1 MACIAGVG
9 VCSARGRA
17 NDRDA
22 LAGAI
27 NALLAN
33 VFHGRSRWRD
43 RKPLN
48 AVKCRPPTPK
58 IRKKTMINVVA
69 SLSVSQ
75 SLTLQAASSNGA
87 GRRNPGVAVSG
98 TVEVETS
105 VEISLSAQ
113 RLKDAREA
121 LDMLNRLLDT
131 LRSGGD
137 SRWMK
142 LGQLVDRTFDRL
154 VEANADTVIFGTGG
168 NDTINARSNSAVYG
182 RGGNDVISAWSR
194 SYVDGGAGNDTL
206 KTWSGSVAHGGSGD
220 DVIDVWSDSH
230 ADGGAGN
237 DVIRA
242 WSGSV
247 ADGRD
252 GDDVIQAWSDS
263 YVDGG
268 AGNDV
273 IKAWSGSTVHGGAG
287 NDVIDVWSNSTVHGG
302 AGNDV
307 IKAWSGST
315 VHGGAGDDVIDVWSN
330 STVHGGTGNDVISLG
345 GDSTAIFD
353 VGDGHDVVTT
363 KSNDVIRFGSGLG
376 VDQIRFSFDGDNTII
391 TFDGNE
397 QDSITLTQRGPGN
410 GATLAF
416 ADGTTIKVPV
426 NPDSLQG
433 RVAAMMT
440 RTSGVNITV

>member
-1 MACIAGVG
+1 
-9 VCSARGRA
+9 
-17 NDRDA
+17 
-22 LAGAI
+22 
-27 NALLAN
+27 
-33 VFHGRSRWRD
+33 
-43 RKPLN
+43 
-48 AVKCRPPTPK
+48 
-58 IRKKTMINVVA
+58 MINVVA
-69 SLSVSQ
+69 GLSVSQ
-75 SLTLQAASSNGA
+75 RLTLQAASYSATEQGSSA
-87 GRRNPGVAVSG
+87 VAVSG

-105 VEISLSAQ
+105 IEISLSAQ
-113 RLKDAREA
+113 RLRDAREA

-142 LGQLVDRTFDRL
+142 LEQLVDRTFDRL

-287 NDVIDVWSNSTVHGG
+287 
-302 AGNDV
+302 
-307 IKAWSGST
+307 
-315 VHGGAGDDVIDVWSN
+315 DDVIDVWSN

-353 VGDGHDVVTT
+353 AGDGHDVVTT